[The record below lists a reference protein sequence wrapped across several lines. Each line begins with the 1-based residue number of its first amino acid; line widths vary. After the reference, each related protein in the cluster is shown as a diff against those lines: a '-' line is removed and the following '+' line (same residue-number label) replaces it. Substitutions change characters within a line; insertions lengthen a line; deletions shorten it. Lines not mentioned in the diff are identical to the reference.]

1 MTKNRDDFQKSTVD
15 ALGKRSAFICS
26 YSKCRCNTL
35 SPSLED
41 DSKFIYIGKAAHI
54 TAAAKGGARY
64 DERMSS
70 EQRKSIENAIFLCS
84 NCADMIDKNKGVDF
98 PVELL
103 NEWKRQHESWVHENI
118 GLRNNN
124 SSTTVNVTSNNQSGG
139 ITAAIVNVVN
149 SQSYQQPSENIV
161 KLVKEG
167 LRKFKNSYGIC
178 CPKIIIEIELGNS
191 MRAKVAKDLE
201 NILQE
206 FDLGYYQQGTY
217 GGRFPDHPITFTGN
231 RENITFVKE
240 LLNCINPYIKAEC
253 SYKEC
258 GTTDDI
264 FLYING
270 TPSFQL
276 DGSVKIE

>member
-1 MTKNRDDFQKSTVD
+1 LLDFSGIFGLTARISGQK
-15 ALGKRSAFICS
+15 AEI
-26 YSKCRCNTL
+26 
-35 SPSLED
+35 
-41 DSKFIYIGKAAHI
+41 
-54 TAAAKGGARY
+54 
-64 DERMSS
+64 
-70 EQRKSIENAIFLCS
+70 SIP
-84 NCADMIDKNKGVDF
+84 G
-98 PVELL
+98 
-103 NEWKRQHESWVHENI
+103 NEE
-118 GLRNNN
+118 
-124 SSTTVNVTSNNQSGG
+124 
-139 ITAAIVNVVN
+139 
-149 SQSYQQPSENIV
+149 
-161 KLVKEG
+161 
-167 LRKFKNSYGIC
+167 
-178 CPKIIIEIELGNS
+178 PKIIIEIELGNS

-270 TPSFQL
+270 TPSFQP